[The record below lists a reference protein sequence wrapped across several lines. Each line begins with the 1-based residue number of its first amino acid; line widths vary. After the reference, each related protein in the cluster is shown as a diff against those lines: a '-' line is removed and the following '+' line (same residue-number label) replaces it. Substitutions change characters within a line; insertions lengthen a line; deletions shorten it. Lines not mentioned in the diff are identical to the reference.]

1 MSKNSY
7 LFVFIACSFLLGF
20 ALYIQHIGW
29 LGVYYPP
36 CPLCILQR
44 IGFLI
49 IALTCLMAYC
59 FEKTRKVFYYLALLA
74 SLLGLAIA
82 IRHQWVIAHPE
93 SSCGLDPLEVLIN
106 QFSIVQAV
114 PFFFKA
120 DGFCTTPLPPILFIS
135 VPIWSLLSFCFFFI
149 FFIKNFRLKH

>member
-7 LFVFIACSFLLGF
+7 LFVFIACSCLLGF

-29 LGVYYPP
+29 LGVHYPP

-44 IGFLI
+44 IAFLL
-49 IALTCLMAYC
+49 IALMSLMAFC
-59 FEKTRKVFYYLALLA
+59 FQKTRKFFYYLALLA
-74 SLLGLAIA
+74 SISGMTIA

-106 QFSIVQAV
+106 QFSFVQAV
-114 PFFFKA
+114 PSFFKA
-120 DGFCTTPLPPILFIS
+120 DGFCSMPLPPIFFMS
-135 VPIWSLLSFCFFFI
+135 VPNWSLLFFCLLFI
-149 FFIKNFRLKH
+149 LFIKNFGFKN